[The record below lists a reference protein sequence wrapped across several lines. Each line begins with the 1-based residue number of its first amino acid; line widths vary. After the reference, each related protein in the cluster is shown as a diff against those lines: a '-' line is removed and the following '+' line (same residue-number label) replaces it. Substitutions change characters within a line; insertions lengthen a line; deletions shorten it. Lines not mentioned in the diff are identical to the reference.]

1 MKIVLIGSG
10 GREHAL
16 ADKIAESKSCSKLYI
31 LPGNPG
37 TKQVGENIPIGQDDH
52 KGIINFCL
60 EQKIDLVVI
69 GPEKPLIEGLADE
82 LLEKGIKVFGPSL
95 KAARIEGEKSFAK
108 NLMKEFKIP
117 TSDFEV
123 FNKENYDNA
132 LIYLHKI
139 GYPIVIKADGIAAGK
154 GVIIA
159 ESFEDAKEALKECFV
174 NSSFGSAGDKV
185 VIEEFMSGQ
194 EASVFAV
201 TDGFD
206 FVLLPVAQDHKRIFD
221 GDKGKNTGG
230 MGAYAPTP
238 FVNEQ
243 NIKMISEEIIKPV
256 LKSLN
261 EKGCPYVG
269 CLYCGLMLTSQGPKV
284 VEFNCRFG
292 DPETQVVLPLLDGD
306 FVELLYSAANG
317 KINKEAIKYNGGT
330 SVSIV
335 AVSKGYP
342 DKYEKGFEIQGLE
355 QVSKN
360 VKVYHAGT
368 KEING
373 QIFTNGGRVLSIT
386 SFTEKNDLI
395 KAKRIAYDAITKIHF
410 DGMYYRKDIS
420 DKAIHYKN

>member
-1 MKIVLIGSG
+1 MRIVLIGSG

-37 TKQVGENIPIGQDDH
+37 TKQVGENILIDQDDH

-60 EQKIDLVVI
+60 EQKIDLVII
-69 GPEKPLIEGLADE
+69 GPEKPLIDGLSNK

-117 TSDFEV
+117 TADFEV

-132 LIYLHKI
+132 LIYLHKV

-159 ESFEDAKEALKECFV
+159 ESFEDAKEALKVCFV

-243 NIKMISEEIIKPV
+243 NIEMISEEIIKPV

-306 FVELLYSAANG
+306 FVELLYSAATG

-330 SVSIV
+330 SVSVVV
-335 AVSKGYP
+335 ASKGYP
-342 DKYEKGFEIQGLE
+342 DKYEKGFEIHGLE
-355 QVSKN
+355 HVSKN

-368 KEING
+368 KEVNG
-373 QIFTNGGRVLSIT
+373 RILTNGGRVLGVT
-386 SFTEKNDLI
+386 SFTEKIDLI
-395 KAKRIAYDAITKIHF
+395 EAKIIAYDAITKIHF
-410 DGMYYRKDIS
+410 DGMFYRKDIS